1 MKCVM
6 PGARL
11 AAAALIGVAFVRSSP
26 AQAPDT
32 SRHGPVLA
40 RTDAAIIGVAAL
52 TSGVL
57 LGWDGAIA
65 RHMQGSPLRDD
76 AFVRTVMD
84 GASTY
89 GDPGTIVLGAGVWLS
104 GRLAHDAT
112 RERIGMRAVEAIVAS
127 GIVGGALKGLTG
139 RARPDTSGNPRDFV
153 LGRGIGNRE
162 AFQSFPSG
170 HATAA
175 WAFASAVDAEWLRL
189 RPSRPRWVPAALYA
203 AATLTAASRVYRN
216 RHWAS
221 DVVMGGAI
229 GFVSG
234 RAVVRWHRDPP

>member
-1 MKCVM
+1 MGVVCV
-6 PGARL
+6 GSL
-11 AAAALIGVAFVRSSP
+11 L

-32 SRHGPVLA
+32 ARHGPVFA
-40 RTDAAIIGVAAL
+40 RTDAAVVGVAAL

-65 RHMQGSPLRDD
+65 RHMQASPLRHD
-76 AFVRTVMD
+76 AFVRSVME
-84 GASTY
+84 GASMY

-127 GIVGGALKGLTG
+127 GILGGALKGVAG

-153 LGRGIGNRE
+153 LGRGIGSRD

-175 WAFASAVDAEWLRL
+175 WAFASAVDAEWQRL
-189 RPSRPRWVPAALYA
+189 SPSRPRWVPAALYA
-203 AATLTAASRVYRN
+203 AAALTAASRVYRN

-234 RAVVRWHRDPP
+234 RAVVRWHRDTP